1 MRICDCGRPGL
12 CLLRGGRARR
22 ATSTGADRARRP
34 RDRANAHV
42 TLAAD
47 GDRVAA
53 AWAATGTEGTDIY
66 CRVSDDG
73 GRTFGAPGAGQ
84 RHPGGRQ
91 HQRRAAAARR
101 VEGARA
107 VDVDLGVEARRR
119 LAGIR
124 AALSTDGG
132 RSFAPAHTI
141 TPPGVTGARGWE
153 SAAIADDGTLHAAW
167 LDGRP
172 PSPASQATAR
182 QTSAAAV
189 DAVQPTSDPSDP
201 HHHHAGPMQQ
211 NIYHAMWRPGEAPVE
226 IEVAEDVCFC
236 CKTAVVTRG
245 QDVFVAWRHLFP
257 GGVRDIAIARSADG
271 GRSFSAPTRVSE
283 DNWKIDACPDD
294 GPAMAIDADGALRIV
309 WPTLVQDAAPAR
321 MGIFQAVS
329 RDGGKTFS
337 PRARMDAGDAAPA
350 HPRLTDAGQ
359 GAAVVWDELA
369 SGQRR
374 VMLRAP
380 GIPPAAV
387 SSGRAASYPAVAAT
401 TTGFVVAFTDQLET
415 RSVVRALH
423 VPAVRP

>member
-1 MRICDCGRPGL
+1 MRIATAAFLVLASFAAACA
-12 CLLRGGRARR
+12 RG
-22 ATSTGADRARRP
+22 TSTDAIELAIP
-34 RDRANAHV
+34 DRANAQV
-42 TLAAD
+42 TLAAE
-47 GDRVAA
+47 GRRVAA
-53 AWAATGTEGTDIY
+53 AWAATGSDGTDIY
-66 CRVSDDG
+66 LAVSDDE
-73 GRTFGAPGAGQ
+73 GRTFARPVRVNDIQGDANTNGEQPPRVALKGDTLNVIWVSKRGGA
-84 RHPGGRQ
+84 
-91 HQRRAAAARR
+91 
-101 VEGARA
+101 
-107 VDVDLGVEARRR
+107 
-119 LAGIR
+119 AGIR

-141 TPPGVTGARGWE
+141 TPPGATGARGWE

-172 PSPASQATAR
+172 TASDRGGAAPESADGQASAPPQTAAAPASHA
-182 QTSAAAV
+182 
-189 DAVQPTSDPSDP
+189 
-201 HHHHAGPMQQ
+201 HHHSAPMKQ
-211 NIYHAMWRPGEAPVE
+211 NIYHAMWKPGEAPVE

-236 CKTAVVTRG
+236 CKTAIVTRD
-245 QDVFVAWRHLFP
+245 QDVYVAWRHLFP

-294 GPAMAIDADGALRIV
+294 GPAMAIDAGGAIRIV

-337 PRARMDAGDAAPA
+337 PRERMDAGDAAPA

-401 TTGFVVAFTDQLET
+401 TTGFVVAFTDQLES

-423 VPAVRP
+423 VAAVRP